1 MSLLD
6 KFSNFFKYNDNKILY
21 KKLIINYI
29 FFILI
34 FVIILLFVRK
44 SGDGIKI
51 ISNSPIFKKNSV
63 KKLTP
68 PLKVNLQIP
77 KKISPPIFKMS
88 SFLDS
93 FDHS

>member
-6 KFSNFFKYNDNKILY
+6 KFSNFFNYKDKKLLY
-21 KKLIINYI
+21 KKLVVNYS
-29 FFILI
+29 FFI
-34 FVIILLFVRK
+34 FVFMVILFFVRK
-44 SGDGIKI
+44 SGDGAQI
-51 ISNSPIFKKNSV
+51 ISKSPIFKKNSV

-68 PLKVNLQIP
+68 LQKPRLQIP
-77 KKISPPIFKMS
+77 KKLSPPIFKMS